1 MKVFWTLLSKSAF
14 GSYFRK
20 CFKTFVHL
28 KIFIFQV
35 LKKKLKVLSIIAY
48 QTYTKSLFVVNL
60 ENIFIL
66 KNIFEEK
73 LYI

>member
-1 MKVFWTLLSKSAF
+1 M
-14 GSYFRK
+14 
-20 CFKTFVHL
+20 
-28 KIFIFQV
+28 
-35 LKKKLKVLSIIAY
+35 LSIITY
-48 QTYTKSLFVVNL
+48 QMHTKSLFVVNL